1 MGSGACW
8 NGVMWMAGVYYVDAA
23 VPSNKKSRK
32 QKAHAVFDGDKTFKV
47 YRLTKLEDAG
57 EIFID
62 TLFPEIY
69 DEVLELL
76 RKGVRV
82 YLLKDIIKL
91 KKLRM
96 ENNMEKS
103 DESDAMLLSRI
114 PREEFRPLAIEEL
127 ELKMRIE
134 PLIRKYRQII
144 RWEKILKRLAKR
156 GLDYNFREVVR
167 LMNAD
172 RQKISEEIIRQVTS
186 LPIHGEVYR
195 RACEILGVKRSAELA
210 ILAVRLPLHLPMVRL
225 KGLLGLIPGG
235 NGGRYNHELR
245 AHIASFAAT
254 LYMNAKRHVSAS
266 DKVAEAV
273 NCLPK
278 KMALCKLQ
286 LMTVKALRIAYIM
299 TVKPLVGE

>member
-1 MGSGACW
+1 
-8 NGVMWMAGVYYVDAA
+8 
-23 VPSNKKSRK
+23 
-32 QKAHAVFDGDKTFKV
+32 
-47 YRLTKLEDAG
+47 
-57 EIFID
+57 
-62 TLFPEIY
+62 
-69 DEVLELL
+69 L
-76 RKGVRV
+76 RKLR
-82 YLLKDIIKL
+82 IENNL
-91 KKLRM
+91 KKTDNNDAVLLIRISK
-96 ENNMEKS
+96 EN
-103 DESDAMLLSRI
+103 
-114 PREEFRPLAIEEL
+114 FRPLAIEEL
-127 ELKMRIE
+127 KLRMRME
-134 PLIRKYRQII
+134 PLINKYERIM
-144 RWEKILKRLAKR
+144 RWKKTLKRPAKR
-156 GLDYNFREVVR
+156 GLDYNFRKVVR

-172 RQKISEEIIRQVTS
+172 RQKISEEVIRQVTS

-195 RACEILGVKRSAELA
+195 RACEILGVKRSAKLA

-254 LYMNAKRHVSAS
+254 LYMNAKRHVNTS

-286 LMTVKALRIAYIM
+286 LMTVKALRIAYLM